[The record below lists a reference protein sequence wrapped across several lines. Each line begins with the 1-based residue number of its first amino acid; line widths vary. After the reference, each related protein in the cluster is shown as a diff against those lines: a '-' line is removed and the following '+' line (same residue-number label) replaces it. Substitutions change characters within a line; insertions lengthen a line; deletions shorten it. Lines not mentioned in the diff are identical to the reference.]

1 MIHFEG
7 INFYAG
13 AFEKSE
19 ADFIAHEIHH
29 GLSEKQ
35 LKEVYAIGKPKKTK
49 KDVNNT
55 EPAPEI
61 NEP

>member
-35 LKEVYAIGKPKKTK
+35 LKEVY
-49 KDVNNT
+49 VLL
-55 EPAPEI
+55 PENLLLPLI
-61 NEP
+61 